1 MWHVREATTGAARK
15 GVMPVGEG
23 SLPEAHLFAGTAEYY
38 ARYRLRYPAAVL
50 DIVAARFGLDGSG
63 RLLDLGTGP
72 GQLAIPLAARFEEVV
87 AIDVSAE
94 MVAAGER
101 QARRAGVANI
111 RWLTGR
117 AEEVP
122 PDLGPF
128 RLVTIGGAFH
138 WMDQPTVLGRL
149 ESLVAPGGGVAM
161 FGMGG
166 SHWNVS
172 EPWSQAVVATIQRWL
187 GRERRAGQRL
197 ARIDE
202 RRFEDWL
209 AESAFSRLEI
219 GAYTF
224 DHTWTLDEVVGELYS
239 TSYANPTLLGDRLPA
254 FEADLRRELL
264 SVEPSGRYTRT
275 IACDWVFAWRP
286 GE

>member
-1 MWHVREATTGAARK
+1 VAEPA
-15 GVMPVGEG
+15 
-23 SLPEAHLFAGTAEYY
+23 LPEAHLFAGTAGYY

-50 DIVAARFGLDGSG
+50 DIVAARFGLDGTG

-72 GQLAIPLAARFEEVV
+72 GQLAIPLAKHFAEVV
-87 AIDVSAE
+87 ASDVSAE
-94 MVAAGER
+94 MIAEGER
-101 QARRAGVANI
+101 QAERAGVTNI

-117 AEEVP
+117 AEETP
-122 PDLGPF
+122 ADLGQF
-128 RLVTIGGAFH
+128 QLVTIGGAFH
-138 WMDQPTVLGRL
+138 WMDQPTVLRRL
-149 ESLVAPGGGVAM
+149 ETLVAPGGAVAL

-166 SHWNVS
+166 SHWNVP
-172 EPWSQAVVATIQRWL
+172 ELWSQAVVATIQRWL
-187 GRERRAGQRL
+187 GQERRAGQRV
-197 ARIDE
+197 ARFDE

-219 GAYTF
+219 GTYQF
-224 DHTWTLDEVVGELYS
+224 HPIWTLDEVIGELYS

-264 SVEPSGRYTRT
+264 AIEPSGRYTRA
-275 IACDWVFAWRP
+275 INCDWVFAWRP